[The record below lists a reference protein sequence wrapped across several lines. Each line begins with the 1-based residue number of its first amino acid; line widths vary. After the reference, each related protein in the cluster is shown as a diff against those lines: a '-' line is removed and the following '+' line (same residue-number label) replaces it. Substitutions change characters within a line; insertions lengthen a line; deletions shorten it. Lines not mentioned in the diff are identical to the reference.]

1 MSYAVIP
8 QKNPILDEASSPSDR
23 KKAATG
29 AAIFTLLLILCI
41 FLRFFSKLDPIP
53 EPKGLVAAFD
63 NIEIEEAGGGGGGG
77 AESNEKQSNQNNSSS
92 KSKEIETN
100 DDVKSEV
107 SINKGN
113 DKDAEVKTDP
123 GLDFTNFSA
132 EDKTKTEGN
141 KENGP
146 LGPVGP
152 GKGDGKGFG
161 EGSEE
166 GNGSGL
172 CIRNCECYN
181 SKWDID
187 VVEVTAWITVDINE
201 DGTVSAA
208 RFAQTGDVNNGKN
221 YTVINTNIKSQKN
234 STQKIVLD
242 CYSNRVY
249 KSKGKKYR
257 ITQKL
262 VLKKF

>member
-113 DKDAEVKTDP
+113 DKDAEVKT
-123 GLDFTNFSA
+123 
-132 EDKTKTEGN
+132 
-141 KENGP
+141 
-146 LGPVGP
+146 
-152 GKGDGKGFG
+152 
-161 EGSEE
+161 
-166 GNGSGL
+166 
-172 CIRNCECYN
+172 
-181 SKWDID
+181 
-187 VVEVTAWITVDINE
+187 
-201 DGTVSAA
+201 
-208 RFAQTGDVNNGKN
+208 
-221 YTVINTNIKSQKN
+221 
-234 STQKIVLD
+234 
-242 CYSNRVY
+242 
-249 KSKGKKYR
+249 
-257 ITQKL
+257 
-262 VLKKF
+262 